1 MLIKKMILFLVVFM
15 AANSPIKG
23 QVYFTKNGSISF
35 FSKTILQNIQADNN
49 EVISILNLQTG
60 ALQFSLLNTA
70 FHFPKA
76 KMEEDFNEN
85 YMESDKYP
93 RSTFKGSIANI
104 DKIDFSKDGT
114 WQANVTGDLMIHG
127 VTKNI
132 TTSGKIII
140 KDGKISAAASFKIL
154 LEDYHIKI
162 PSIVSNKISENIE
175 INIDCNYEK
184 K

>member
-1 MLIKKMILFLVVFM
+1 MQIRKVILFLVIFM
-15 AANSPIKG
+15 VDNSRTKG
-23 QVYFTKNGSISF
+23 QIYFTKNGSISF

-60 ALQFSLLNTA
+60 SLQFSLLNTA
-70 FHFPKA
+70 FHFTKA

-93 RSTFKGSIANI
+93 RSTFKGSISNI
-104 DKIDFSKDGT
+104 NKIDFSKDGT
-114 WQANVTGDLMIHG
+114 WLVNVTGDLTIHG

-132 TTSGKIII
+132 TTSGKITI
-140 KDGKISAAASFKIL
+140 KDGKISATSSFKIL

-175 INIDCNYEK
+175 ITINCNYEK

>member
-1 MLIKKMILFLVVFM
+1 MLFRKMILGLIIFM
-15 AANSPIKG
+15 AANLPTKG

-49 EVISILNLQTG
+49 EVISIINLQTG
-60 ALQFSLLNTA
+60 SLQFSLLNTA

-76 KMEEDFNEN
+76 KMEEDFNED
-85 YMESDKYP
+85 YIESNKYP
-93 RSTFKGSIANI
+93 RSTFKGNI
-104 DKIDFSKDGT
+104 TNINKIDFSKDGT
-114 WQANVTGDLMIHG
+114 WQVNVTGDLMIHG

-132 TTSGKIII
+132 TTPGKIII
-140 KDGKISAAASFKIL
+140 KDGKISAAASFNIL

-175 INIDCNYEK
+175 ITIHCNYEK

>member
-1 MLIKKMILFLVVFM
+1 M
-15 AANSPIKG
+15 AINSTTKG
-23 QVYFTKNGSISF
+23 KVYFTKNGSISF

-60 ALQFSLLNTA
+60 SLQFLLLNTA

-76 KMEEDFNEN
+76 RMEEDFNGN

-93 RSTFKGSIANI
+93 RSTFKGRIANI
-104 DKIDFSKDGT
+104 NKIDSSKDGA

-132 TTSGKIII
+132 TTAGKIII
-140 KDGKISAAASFKIL
+140 NDGKISAAASF
-154 LEDYHIKI
+154 
-162 PSIVSNKISENIE
+162 
-175 INIDCNYEK
+175 
-184 K
+184 

>member
-1 MLIKKMILFLVVFM
+1 M
-15 AANSPIKG
+15 AANSPTRG

-60 ALQFSLLNTA
+60 SLQFSLLNTA

-104 DKIDFSKDGT
+104 NKIDFSKDGT

-127 VTKNI
+127 ATKNI
-132 TTSGKIII
+132 TTIGKIII
-140 KDGKISAAASFKIL
+140 KDGKISAAALFKIL

-162 PSIVSNKISENIE
+162 PSIVTNKISENIE
-175 INIDCNYEK
+175 ININCNYEK

>member
-1 MLIKKMILFLVVFM
+1 MLIRKIIISLVIFV
-15 AANSPIKG
+15 AANSQTKG

-60 ALQFSLLNTA
+60 SLQFSLLNKA

-76 KMEEDFNEN
+76 KMEEDFNED
-85 YMESDKYP
+85 YIESNQYP
-93 RSTFKGSIANI
+93 RSTFKGRIANI
-104 DKIDFSKDGT
+104 DKINFSKDGT
-114 WQANVTGDLMIHG
+114 WPVKVNGELMMHG

-132 TTSGKIII
+132 TTT
-140 KDGKISAAASFKIL
+140 GKISVKDEKIDATASFKIL

-162 PSIVSNKISENIE
+162 PSIVSNKISENIDIT
-175 INIDCNYEK
+175 INCNYEK